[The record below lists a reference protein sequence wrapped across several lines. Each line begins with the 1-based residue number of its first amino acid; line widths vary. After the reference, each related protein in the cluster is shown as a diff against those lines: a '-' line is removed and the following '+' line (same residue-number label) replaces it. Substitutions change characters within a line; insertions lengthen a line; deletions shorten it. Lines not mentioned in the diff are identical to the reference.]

1 MEQCSAPP
9 QEDTELTWRRRAPEN
24 DIFPLHC
31 AKGELALKAKAYK
44 LSLTTF
50 G

>member
-1 MEQCSAPP
+1 MRPHFASQ
-9 QEDTELTWRRRAPEN
+9 N
-24 DIFPLHC
+24 DIFSLHC

-44 LSLTTF
+44 LPLTTF